1 MLKKRIASILLNKR
15 IVKQKKPG
23 AAGFSLLPR
32 ASVRTRMSRSYYC
45 FAAGLLDVALVDAAG
60 AVLVFFWCFL
70 ALVVA
75 AGLDELV

>member
-1 MLKKRIASILLNKR
+1 
-15 IVKQKKPG
+15 
-23 AAGFSLLPR
+23 
-32 ASVRTRMSRSYYC
+32 MSRSYYC